1 MFGYISVNCK
11 TLEENEKARFRAFYC
26 GLCHVLKEK
35 FGNAGR
41 LTLSNDMTFLSML
54 LSSLYE
60 PAETCYDKRC
70 VLHPTKQHHA
80 VASAA
85 TEFAA
90 DMNIL
95 LAYYKCLDDVQDE
108 GSLRGKV
115 GKSALKKAFAKV
127 QAKYPDKCEAVR
139 KSLDEITR
147 LEKENTGDI
156 DAVTRLSGQMFA
168 ETFAWKD
175 DVFAPHMRQMG
186 AALGRFIYLMDAY
199 EDYEEDEKHGRFNPL
214 CTLHAQ
220 EDYEERMQEI
230 LAMEMAQCVK
240 AFDFLPLEQ
249 DEALLRNILYS
260 GVWGKYA
267 LLQSK
272 RKETKQ

>member
-11 TLEENEKARFRAFYC
+11 TLSDAEKTRFRAFYC

-35 FGNAGR
+35 YGSTGR

-60 PAETCYDKRC
+60 PAETCYDERC
-70 VLHPTKQHHA
+70 ALHPVKKHHA

-85 TEFAA
+85 AEFAA

-95 LAYYKCLDDVQDE
+95 LAYYKCLDDVRDE
-108 GSLRGKV
+108 DSVRGKV
-115 GKSALKKAFAKV
+115 GEGMLKKAFAAV
-127 QAKYPDKCEAVR
+127 QARYPDKCEAVR
-139 KSLDEITR
+139 KCLAEIAR
-147 LEKENTGDI
+147 LEKEKTEDI
-156 DAVTRLSGQMFA
+156 DAVTRLSGQMLA

-175 DVFAPHMRQMG
+175 DVFAPHLRNMG

-199 EDYEEDEKHGRFNPL
+199 EDYDEDEKHGRFNPL
-214 CTLHAQ
+214 RALHAQ
-220 EDYEERMQEI
+220 ADYEERMQEI

>member
-11 TLEENEKARFRAFYC
+11 TLAEEDKKRFRACYC
-26 GLCHVLKEK
+26 GLCHVLKCR
-35 FGNAGR
+35 FGNFGR

-60 PAETCYDKRC
+60 PAETCYDEKC
-70 VLHPTKQHHA
+70 VLHPIKKHA
-80 VASAA
+80 AVTSAA
-85 TEFAA
+85 AEFAA

-108 GSLRGKV
+108 GTLRGKA
-115 GKSALKKAFAKV
+115 GEKALRKAFEQVKAR
-127 QAKYPDKCEAVR
+127 YPHKCETVR
-139 KSLDEITR
+139 KCLEDIAR
-147 LEKENTGDI
+147 LEKDNTEDI
-156 DAVTRLSGQMFA
+156 DAITRLSGQMLA
-168 ETFAWKD
+168 QTFVWKD
-175 DVFAPHMRQMG
+175 DAFSPHLHEMG

-199 EDYEEDEKHGRFNPL
+199 EDFDEDEKKGRYNPL
-214 CTLHAQ
+214 RALHAQ
-220 EDYEERMQEI
+220 SDYEERMQDI
-230 LAMEMAQCVK
+230 LSMEMAQCVK

-249 DEALLRNILYS
+249 DEKLLRNILYS

>member
-1 MFGYISVNCK
+1 MFGYISINCK
-11 TLEENEKARFRAFYC
+11 TLTDAEKARFRAFYC
-26 GLCHVLKEK
+26 GLCHVLKARH
-35 FGNAGR
+35 GNAGR
-41 LTLSNDMTFLSML
+41 FTLSNDMTFLSML

-60 PAETCYDKRC
+60 PAETCYDERC
-70 VLHPTKQHHA
+70 VLHPAKQHHA
-80 VASAA
+80 VTSAA

-90 DMNIL
+90 DMNVL

-108 GSLRGKV
+108 ASLRGRV
-115 GKSALKKAFAKV
+115 GEKSLRNAYAAV
-127 QAKYPDKCEAVR
+127 EQRWPQKCVAVR
-139 KSLDEITR
+139 RCLEEIAG
-147 LEKENTGDI
+147 LEREKTEDI
-156 DAVTRLSGQMFA
+156 DALARLSGQMLS
-168 ETFAWKD
+168 ETFVWKD
-175 DVFAPHMRQMG
+175 DVFAPHLRQIG

-199 EDYEEDEKHGRFNPL
+199 EDYDADEKAGRFNPL
-214 CTLHAQ
+214 HALHGQ
-220 EDYEERMQEI
+220 DDYEERMQDI

-249 DEALLRNILYS
+249 DEKLLRNVLYS

>member
-11 TLEENEKARFRAFYC
+11 TLKDEEKARFRAFYC

-35 FGNAGR
+35 YGNTGR

-60 PAETCYDKRC
+60 PAETCYDERC
-70 VLHPTKQHHA
+70 VLHPAKKHHA
-80 VASAA
+80 VTGAA

-108 GSLRGKV
+108 RSLRGRV
-115 GKSALKKAFAKV
+115 GEKTLKKAFAAV
-127 QAKYPDKCEAVR
+127 EARYPEKCENV
-139 KSLDEITR
+139 KTYLSEIAR
-147 LEKENTGDI
+147 LERENTADI
-156 DAVTRLSGQMFA
+156 DAVTRLSGQMLG
-168 ETFAWKD
+168 ETFVWKD
-175 DVFAPHMRQMG
+175 DVFAPHLRRIG
-186 AALGRFIYLMDAY
+186 EALGRFVYLMDAY
-199 EDYEEDEKHGRFNPL
+199 EDFDEDEKRGRFNPL
-214 CTLHAQ
+214 RALHAQ
-220 EDYEERMQEI
+220 SDYEQRMQDI
-230 LAMEMAQCVK
+230 LTMEMAQCVK

-267 LLQSK
+267 LMQSK